1 MIKEDTIYL
10 VKNRSAGQVV
20 YTIPEWGVRRT
31 FAPGETQKVAYKEL
45 EKLTYQPGGKEL
57 LISFLQIQSEEA
69 LQSFNMNVQPEYHM
83 SEAQVVELLREGS
96 LDAFLDCLDY
106 APTGVIDLVKKYAVE
121 LPLSDFNKRKALKE
135 KIGFDVDAAI
145 AHDLAD
151 KDPEPEGDA
160 EPAKKT
166 DAGTGKRRTKVV
178 YKNPQ
183 PTAQ

>member
-20 YTIPEWGVRRT
+20 YAIPEWGVRRT

-57 LISFLQIQSEEA
+57 LISFLQIQSDEA

-83 SEAQVVELLREGS
+83 NETQVVELLKTGT

-106 APTGVIDLVKKYAVE
+106 APTGIIDLVKKYAVE
-121 LPLSDFNKRKALKE
+121 LPLSDFEKRKALKE
-135 KIGFDVDAAI
+135 KTGFDVDAAI
-145 AHDLAD
+145 TNKIAD
-151 KDPEPEGDA
+151 KEPETKEEA
-160 EPAKKT
+160 ERAKKT
-166 DAGTGKRRTKVV
+166 ETGKRRTKVV
-178 YKNPQ
+178 YKNSPS
-183 PTAQ
+183 TV